1 MWLEFKS
8 LPLVISLLALLVMTM
23 LVPAM
28 YGLLFGEVYQGRTFL
43 YAVLLGSFSLTF
55 IWLAVKNNPKPSKR
69 HTDLWSLLAFF
80 IVFPIVLA
88 VPFQESLETGKI
100 IDAYLDLVSV
110 ITTTGLKVYPDSYL
124 TVTLV
129 VWRVCLGWIC
139 GFLMWVFAW
148 SIFAPLNLGGFELLE
163 IKSNQKAASKKG
175 FIDRGRLPSEKF
187 WSEAVRLA
195 PIYIGITVFCSIAL
209 LISTREP
216 GFAVLRAMS
225 TVATFGI
232 YLPGEGARG
241 FTGELILVIVMMFA
255 LSRATFSGQFSK
267 KKCFE
272 LLLDRE
278 FRLGLAIFFC
288 STIII
293 FCLTLKTEFEF
304 SQVLKVLWGACF
316 TSISFLTT
324 TGLVSE
330 FLPADFIT
338 FIKANLILSALAM
351 FGGGVAT
358 TAGGIKLLRIYILS
372 IHCKSEV
379 YHLLSPARV
388 ITGQNDLKVKNY
400 NNAMLACVFF
410 MVFILSFALITLG
423 LSLTGSS
430 VNEAATLT
438 LGTITNTG
446 PIIDQFK
453 VSSVPIIEFE
463 FLAKI
468 ILVVSMVLGR
478 IEVLA
483 LLALLNPDIYS

>member
-1 MWLEFKS
+1 
-8 LPLVISLLALLVMTM
+8 
-23 LVPAM
+23 M
-28 YGLLFGEVYQGRTFL
+28 YGLLFGEIYQGRTFL
-43 YAVLLGSFSLTF
+43 YALVLGLFSLTF
-55 IWLAVKNNPKPSKR
+55 IWLAVKNNPRLSKR
-69 HTDLWSLLAFF
+69 HADLWSLLAFF
-80 IVFPIVLA
+80 IVFPIALA
-88 VPFQESLETGKI
+88 VPFQESLDTGKI

-110 ITTTGLKVYPDSYL
+110 ITTTGLKVYPDSHL
-124 TVTLV
+124 PVTLV

-163 IKSNQKAASKKG
+163 TKGDQKTIFRKG
-175 FIDRGRLPSEKF
+175 LIDRGRLPSEKF
-187 WSEAVRLA
+187 WREAVRLA

-232 YLPGEGARG
+232 SLPGEGARG
-241 FTGELILVIVMMFA
+241 YTGELILAIVMMFA

-267 KKCFE
+267 KNYFE
-272 LLLDRE
+272 ILLDRE
-278 FRLGLAIFFC
+278 FRLGLTIFFC

-293 FCLTLKTEFEF
+293 CCLTLKTEFEL
-304 SQVLKVLWGACF
+304 SQFVKVLWGACF

-330 FLPADFIT
+330 FLPSDFII
-338 FIKANLILSALAM
+338 FIKANLVLSALAM

-379 YHLLSPARV
+379 HHLLSPARV
-388 ITGQNDLKVKNY
+388 ITGQSDVKVKNY
-400 NNAMLACVFF
+400 NNAILACVFF
-410 MVFILSFALITLG
+410 MVFILSFALMTLG
-423 LSLTGSS
+423 LTLTGNS

-446 PIIDQFK
+446 PIIDQFMAN
-453 VSSVPIIEFE
+453 SVPIIEFE

>member
-23 LVPAM
+23 LIPAV
-28 YGLLFGEVYQGRTFL
+28 YGLLSGEVYQGRTFL
-43 YAVLLGSFSLTF
+43 YAVILGLFSLTF
-55 IWLAVKNNPKPSKR
+55 IWLALKNNTKPSKR
-69 HTDLWSLLAFF
+69 HADLWSLLAFF
-80 IVFPIVLA
+80 IVFPIGLA
-88 VPFQESLETGKI
+88 IPFQESLESGKI

-148 SIFAPLNLGGFELLE
+148 AIFAPLNLGGFELLE
-163 IKSNQKAASKKG
+163 IKGNQVAASKKG

-195 PIYIGITVFCSIAL
+195 PIYIGITVFCYIAL
-209 LISTREP
+209 LVSTREP
-216 GFAVLRAMS
+216 GFAILRAMS

-241 FTGELILVIVMMFA
+241 YTGELILAIVMLFA
-255 LSRATFSGQFSK
+255 LSRATFSGQLFK
-267 KKCFE
+267 KNYFE
-272 LLLDRE
+272 LFLDRE

-304 SQVLKVLWGACF
+304 SQAVKVLWGACF

-330 FLPADFIT
+330 FLPSDFIT
-338 FIKANLILSALAM
+338 FIKANLILSAIAM

-388 ITGQNDLKVKNY
+388 ITGQNDLKIKNY

-453 VSSVPIIEFE
+453 SSSVAIIEFE

-483 LLALLNPDIYS
+483 LLVLLNPDIYS

>member
-1 MWLEFKS
+1 
-8 LPLVISLLALLVMTM
+8 
-23 LVPAM
+23 
-28 YGLLFGEVYQGRTFL
+28 
-43 YAVLLGSFSLTF
+43 
-55 IWLAVKNNPKPSKR
+55 
-69 HTDLWSLLAFF
+69 
-80 IVFPIVLA
+80 
-88 VPFQESLETGKI
+88 
-100 IDAYLDLVSV
+100 
-110 ITTTGLKVYPDSYL
+110 
-124 TVTLV
+124 
-129 VWRVCLGWIC
+129 
-139 GFLMWVFAW
+139 
-148 SIFAPLNLGGFELLE
+148 
-163 IKSNQKAASKKG
+163 
-175 FIDRGRLPSEKF
+175 
-187 WSEAVRLA
+187 
-195 PIYIGITVFCSIAL
+195 
-209 LISTREP
+209 
-216 GFAVLRAMS
+216 
-225 TVATFGI
+225 
-232 YLPGEGARG
+232 
-241 FTGELILVIVMMFA
+241 MFA

-330 FLPADFIT
+330 FLPADFVT

-446 PIIDQFK
+446 PIIDQFN

>member
-23 LVPAM
+23 LIPAV
-28 YGLLFGEVYQGRTFL
+28 YGLLSGEVYQGRTFL
-43 YAVLLGSFSLTF
+43 YAVILGLFSLTF
-55 IWLAVKNNPKPSKR
+55 IWLAVKNNTKPSKR
-69 HTDLWSLLAFF
+69 HADLWSLLAFF
-80 IVFPIVLA
+80 IVFPIGLA

-148 SIFAPLNLGGFELLE
+148 SIFAPLNLGGFELLQIE
-163 IKSNQKAASKKG
+163 GNQESVSKKG

-195 PIYIGITVFCSIAL
+195 PVYGGITVVCSIAL
-209 LISTREP
+209 FISTREP

-232 YLPGEGARG
+232 HLPGEGVRG
-241 FTGELILVIVMMFA
+241 YTGELILAIVMMFA
-255 LSRATFSGQFSK
+255 LSRATFSGQFFK
-267 KKCFE
+267 KNYSE

-278 FRLGLAIFFC
+278 FRLGLAILFC

-293 FCLTLKTEFEF
+293 FCLTLNTEFEF
-304 SQVLKVLWGACF
+304 SQVIKVLWGACF

-330 FLPADFIT
+330 FLPSDFIT
-338 FIKANLILSALAM
+338 FIEANLIFSALAM

-379 YHLLSPARV
+379 HHLLSPARV
-388 ITGQNDLKVKNY
+388 ITGQNNLKVKNH

-430 VNEAATLT
+430 VNEAARLT

-453 VSSVPIIEFE
+453 AGSVSIIEFE

>member
-8 LPLVISLLALLVMTM
+8 LPLVISLLAFLVMTM
-23 LVPAM
+23 LIPAT
-28 YGLLFGEVYQGRTFL
+28 YGLIFGEVHQGRTFL
-43 YAVLLGSFSLTF
+43 YAVILGLFSLTF
-55 IWLAVKNNPKPSKR
+55 IWLAVRNNPKLSKR

-80 IVFPIVLA
+80 IIFPIALA
-88 VPFQESLETGKI
+88 VPFQESLQSGKI

-124 TVTLV
+124 TLTLV

-163 IKSNQKAASKKG
+163 IKGNQEAASKKG
-175 FIDRGRLPSEKF
+175 FIDRSRLPSEKF
-187 WSEAVRLA
+187 WSEAVRLV
-195 PIYIGITVFCSIAL
+195 PVYVGITVFCSIAL

-216 GFAVLRAMS
+216 SFAVLRAMS

-241 FTGELILVIVMMFA
+241 YTGELILAIFMLFA
-255 LSRATFSGQFSK
+255 LSRATFSGHSFK
-267 KKCFE
+267 KNYFE
-272 LLLDRE
+272 LFFDRE
-278 FRLGLAIFFC
+278 FRLGSAIFFC
-288 STIII
+288 ATIII
-293 FCLTLKTEFEF
+293 FCITLKTEFEF
-304 SQVLKVLWGACF
+304 SQVVKVLWGACF

-330 FLPADFIT
+330 FLPSDFIT
-338 FIKANLILSALAM
+338 FIEANLILSALAM

-372 IHCKSEV
+372 VHYRSEV
-379 YHLLSPARV
+379 HHLLSPAQV
-388 ITGQNDLKVKNY
+388 INGQNDFKVKNY

-423 LSLTGSS
+423 LTLTGSNVS
-430 VNEAATLT
+430 EAATLT

-453 VSSVPIIEFE
+453 ATSMPIIEFE

-468 ILVVSMVLGR
+468 ILVISMVLGR